1 MQCRYKERAYVCGDM
16 IFLSVIP
23 TWRKSGKR
31 RGRFKPTSE
40 DQARLNTKYALLRL
54 QMTIHANFTRH
65 DVRFELTYNDRYLP
79 EDEEQ
84 FERDQQAFIRHARKL
99 YREAGVEFKYIRI
112 PAWSED
118 GRPHV
123 HMILTGGVDYKKLHE
138 LWGMGRARWEYL
150 QFDECGVVDLG
161 FYLGSQKRAGKTDKV
176 HERAKGQRR
185 WSGSRNLVKPAER
198 SDVHTYAR
206 HELEMLADAGYA
218 KRHLFF
224 SLAYPGYWLSEQ
236 PSIRWNEVNK
246 AWYMDAVL
254 YNPRSDNLESYAR
267 RDDDQIRGRRRRKT

>member
-1 MQCRYKERAYVCGDM
+1 MQCHYKERAYICGDM

-31 RGRFKPTSE
+31 RGRFKATSE
-40 DQARLNTKYALLRL
+40 DQARLNEKYALLRL

-65 DVRFELTYNDRYLP
+65 DVRFDLTYNDRYLP
-79 EDEEQ
+79 ADEEQ
-84 FERDQQAFIRHARKL
+84 FERDQQTFIRRARKL

-112 PAWSED
+112 PAYSED

-123 HMILTGGVDYKKLHE
+123 HMILTGGVDYKTLHE
-138 LWGMGRARWEYL
+138 LWGMGRTRWDYL
-150 QFDECGVVDLG
+150 EFDECGVINLG
-161 FYLGSQKRAGKTDKV
+161 FYLGSQKRAGKTEKI

-185 WSGSRNLVKPAER
+185 WSGSRNLTKPVER
-198 SDVHTYAR
+198 TDVHTYAR
-206 HELEMLADAGYA
+206 HELEMLADAGYG
-218 KRHLFF
+218 KRHTFF
-224 SLAYPGYWLSEQ
+224 AFAYPGYWLSEQ
-236 PSIRWNEVNK
+236 PDIRWNEVNK

-267 RDDDQIRGRRRRKT
+267 RDDDEIRGRRRRKS